1 MRRLYHT
8 QRRKGNAYYSVF
20 ANVNIPFPLT
30 PPKTAGGKAESHYI
44 QMRAEFN
51 AMHLD
56 NG

>member
-1 MRRLYHT
+1 MGLYHT
-8 QRRKGNAYYSVF
+8 QRRKGNGDYSVF
-20 ANVNIPFPLT
+20 INRNIPFLLT

-44 QMRAEFN
+44 QMRTEFN